1 MSKFST
7 FQLAGEPRS
16 KANGQP
22 LLASSIASAYTLLID
37 VREQGTDQGS
47 SVCVVVPCS
56 LSESISTSWY
66 VVMVVL
72 TLHLPVFNASVGF
85 TLHLPA
91 SSLHLQRFMWPL
103 PQKTRRQSTIRS
115 ARASSSLLYRKTFR
129 RSTMSVGRGA

>member
-16 KANGQP
+16 KANGQL
-22 LLASSIASAYTLLID
+22 LLASSTASAYTLLIN

-66 VVMVVL
+66 VVCGSAHAVSTRVQRVRR
-72 TLHLPVFNASVGF
+72 LHSAFTSLEPSPTEIYVAITTEDTSTVYYKISQGIVKPPV
-85 TLHLPA
+85 
-91 SSLHLQRFMWPL
+91 
-103 PQKTRRQSTIRS
+103 
-115 ARASSSLLYRKTFR
+115 
-129 RSTMSVGRGA
+129 